1 MKRVLVL
8 LFAVQLNVN
17 IANMGLHTMA
27 VLHTVAEFQALAA
40 GLCLY
45 NEKHCHASAALG
57 MSVTVLSRA
66 LLQTL

>member
-8 LFAVQLNVN
+8 LFAVQLNVS

-27 VLHTVAEFQALAA
+27 VLHTIAEFQALAA

-45 NEKHCHASAALG
+45 IYNEKHCHASAAL
-57 MSVTVLSRA
+57 
-66 LLQTL
+66 